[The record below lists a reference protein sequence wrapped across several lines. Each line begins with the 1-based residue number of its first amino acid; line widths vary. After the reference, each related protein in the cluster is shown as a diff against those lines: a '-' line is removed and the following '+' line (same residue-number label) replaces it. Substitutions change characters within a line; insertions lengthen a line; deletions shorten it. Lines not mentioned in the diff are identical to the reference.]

1 MKTVALRTAQ
11 LTDVSQLTEWM
22 TEFNALEGIAFD
34 PARVKPA
41 LEQLLSD
48 GKLGR
53 VFVLETDAVA
63 AGYAVITWGFDLEWA
78 GRDAYL
84 TELFLRAE
92 VRRQGVGL
100 RVMELLEAEA
110 RRNDARALHLMV
122 GETNHA
128 AQKLYARRGFTQP
141 KRLFLS
147 KPLSAA

>member
-11 LTDVSQLTEWM
+11 LTDLAQLTEWM
-22 TEFNALEGIAFD
+22 IAFNALEGLAFD
-34 PARVKPA
+34 RARAEPV
-41 LEQLLSD
+41 LLQR
-48 GKLGR
+48 LGDSKVAG
-53 VFVLETDAVA
+53 VFVLTANA
-63 AGYAVITWGFDLEWA
+63 QPAGYAVIAWA

-92 VRRQGVGL
+92 LRRQGLGV

-110 RRNDARALHLMV
+110 HRRDARALHLMV

-128 AQKLYARRGFTQP
+128 AQQLDARRGFTQP
-141 KRLFLS
+141 KRLFSS